1 VSSALLRR
9 WSSVRRFRIRGQTP
23 AEWPAFS
30 HYQPQPDFHLRHNPR
45 IGRQPQPPQQCIRQR
60 TLRRRCCLS
69 ARRIQSYGLKQIF
82 CRTQLA
88 AHGLLDHCRQNIFR
102 SAFHRDIFWH
112 FHEIDRLQPFSCGP
126 LRTFF
131 CRTFFISPLRLRVGL
146 RFSLSLRPSSSP
158 LSDLFVCSC
167 PAAHLQSKS
176 DPERKATPS
185 QIFARKQKRHGPLSD
200 FRPKTRRAHSSARPT
215 SLYQRG
221 CLDHS

>member
-158 LSDLFVCSC
+158 CLTCSFVHA
-167 PAAHLQSKS
+167 PPHTSKA
-176 DPERKATPS
+176 KATLNVRRLR
-185 QIFARKQKRHGPLSD
+185 ARYSRENKSAMGHFRISVQKHEGRTLQ
-200 FRPKTRRAHSSARPT
+200 RALHRYT
-215 SLYQRG
+215 KE
-221 CLDHS
+221 DV